1 MGGTREKDA
10 SCAHALLGAVL
21 QHIVALMHHSA
32 DPRYPF
38 DWDDVRLFLALYRSR
53 TVGDAGRSL
62 GVDGSTVSRRLAG
75 LEEALAAT
83 LFQRGRS
90 GITPTLAAEDLL
102 PVAERIEEA
111 MARFASAAEG
121 LEREVTGLVRIT
133 CPPDAAEVVL
143 VPLLPELIEHHPSLR
158 IEIAPSEALADLTRR
173 EADIALRVVRPE
185 RGDLIVTRLLTVKWT
200 LAAAPELARSLGTLR
215 SWTDAPWIGWGEG
228 CRHVPAARWRS
239 QHVERDASICSD
251 SLRLQIAL
259 AAAGTGVVLVPE
271 PCLDHFGLVRVR
283 FGAALR
289 ESAAAWPADDVFL
302 VTHQMLRDVPRVQ
315 AVWRHLVERLGDH
328 GASRQVSESKK

>member
-1 MGGTREKDA
+1 MQR
-10 SCAHALLGAVL
+10 
-21 QHIVALMHHSA
+21 HS
-32 DPRYPF
+32 DPRSPF

-53 TVGDAGRSL
+53 TVGAAGESL
-62 GVDGSTVSRRLAG
+62 GVDGSTVSRRLTG
-75 LEEALAAT
+75 LEESLAAT

-90 GITPTLAAEDLL
+90 GITPTLAADELL

-121 LEREVTGLVRIT
+121 LERQVSGLVRVT

-143 VPLLPELIEHHPSLR
+143 VRLLPELIERHPNLR
-158 IEIAPSEALADLTRR
+158 IELAPSEALADLTRR

-185 RGDLIVTRLLTVKWT
+185 RGDLIVTRLFTLKWT

-215 SWTDAPWIGWGEG
+215 SWTDAPWISWGEG
-228 CRHVPAARWRS
+228 CGHVPAARWRA
-239 QHVERDASICSD
+239 QHVKRDPSVCSD

-271 PCLDHFGLVRVR
+271 PSLDHFGLVPVR
-283 FGAALR
+283 LGAALR
-289 ESAAAWPADDVFL
+289 ESAAQWPTDDVFL

-315 AVWRHLVERLGDH
+315 AVWRHLVERLGERT
-328 GASRQVSESKK
+328 GSPYTKRRN

>member
-1 MGGTREKDA
+1 M
-10 SCAHALLGAVL
+10 LGAFL
-21 QHIVALMHHSA
+21 QLIVAIVHSGIN
-32 DPRYPF
+32 PRHPF

-53 TVGDAGRSL
+53 TVGAAGQIL

-75 LEEALAAT
+75 LEDALAAT

-90 GITPTLAAEDLL
+90 GIMPTLAADDLF
-102 PVAERIEEA
+102 PVAEQIEEA

-143 VPLLPELIEHHPSLR
+143 VPLLPELTQRHPKLR
-158 IEIAPSEALADLTRR
+158 LEIAPSEALADLTRR

-200 LAAAPELARSLGTLR
+200 LAAAPDLARSLGTLR
-215 SWTDAPWIGWGEG
+215 SWSDAPWITWGERCG
-228 CRHVPAARWRS
+228 HVPAARWRTE
-239 QHVERDASICSD
+239 HVEREPALCSD

-271 PCLDHFGLVRVR
+271 PSLAHFGLVRVR
-283 FGAALR
+283 VGPALR
-289 ESAAAWPADDVFL
+289 ESAASWPSDDVFL
-302 VTHQMLRDVPRVQ
+302 VTHRMLRDVPRVR
-315 AVWRHLVERLGDH
+315 AVWQHLVVCLGDRH
-328 GASRQVSESKK
+328 KIHNTLI